1 MPAAEPHLPDVRE
14 VIYSPTKLEAVIH
27 YVIAQTQD
35 QDNVGLTVLNK
46 LLYFIDFDFYEIYEK
61 SLMGETY
68 IKQQFGP
75 TSEHLEDILL
85 DLEHQE
91 KIAKIPSLFGGFK
104 QTKYSSLSDPEIECL
119 LKHEVRHID
128 NVISVLSDMSG
139 REISDYSHGDIPYMV
154 AKDLKP
160 LNYELVFYR
169 EGDYVQK
176 EHEDEL

>member
-1 MPAAEPHLPDVRE
+1 MPATEPYLPDVRE
-14 VIYSPTKLEAVIH
+14 VIYSPNKLEAVIH

-35 QDNVGLTVLNK
+35 IDNVGLTVLNK
-46 LLYFIDFDFYEIYEK
+46 LLYFIDFDFYEIFEK

-68 IKQQFGP
+68 IKNQFGP
-75 TSEHLEDILL
+75 TSIHLETILHN
-85 DLEHQE
+85 LERQE
-91 KIAKIPSLFGGFK
+91 KISKVPSLFRGHK
-104 QTKYSSLSDPEIECL
+104 QNRYSSLSNPEIECL
-119 LKHEVRHID
+119 LKHELRHID
-128 NVISVLSDMSG
+128 NVINSLSNMSA

-169 EGDYVQK
+169 EGEYVQK